1 MQGIEGERSAN
12 LRGMSPAEV
21 FQQRIRPLI
30 ELPALAEVAVGMLSR
45 PKAMVQLSPDEARLV
60 VARMGLVAFPP
71 GSVVLREG
79 QESASGHMLLLLEG
93 EVSVDSEAA
102 GGPQAPLA
110 LSVLGP
116 GEIIGEMA
124 LLDGSPRAVSC
135 TALSPVQAAG
145 LSRRGLEDLMAE
157 HPVVA
162 AKLVVVLATRI
173 ADRLRAA
180 SQQVQVY
187 AQLAA
192 ESHQELARIRRAVEG
207 GDGR

>member
-1 MQGIEGERSAN
+1 
-12 LRGMSPAEV
+12 MSPADAPQLRV
-21 FQQRIRPLI
+21 RPLA
-30 ELPALAEVAVGMLSR
+30 EQPALAEVAAGMLSR
-45 PKAMVQLSPDEARLV
+45 PKAMVQLTPQEARLI
-60 VARMGLVAFPP
+60 AAAMGLVTFPA
-71 GSVVLREG
+71 GATLLREG
-79 QESASGHMLLLLEG
+79 AESASGHMLLILDG

-102 GGPQAPLA
+102 GGPEAPLA

-124 LLDGSPRAVSC
+124 LLDGAPRAVSC
-135 TALSPVQAAG
+135 TAVSAVLAAG
-145 LSRRGLEDLMAE
+145 LSRRGLEDLMAA

-173 ADRLRAA
+173 ADRLRAV

-192 ESHQELARIRRAVEG
+192 ESHQELSRIRGAIERTG
-207 GDGR
+207 TR

>member
-1 MQGIEGERSAN
+1 MP
-12 LRGMSPAEV
+12 PADAAPV
-21 FQQRIRPLI
+21 RIRPLT
-30 ELPALAEVAVGMLSR
+30 ELPRLAETAAGMLSR
-45 PKAMVQLSPDEARLV
+45 PKAMVQLTLDEARLV
-60 VARMGLVAFPP
+60 TTRMGLVAFAA
-71 GSVVLREG
+71 GDTLLREG
-79 QESASGHMLLLLEG
+79 AESASGHMLLLLEG

-102 GGPQAPLA
+102 GGPEAPLA

-135 TALSPVQAAG
+135 TAVSAVQAAG

-157 HPVVA
+157 RPVVA

-173 ADRLRAA
+173 ADRLRAV

-192 ESHQELARIRRAVEG
+192 ESHDELSRVRGAIERSGTR
-207 GDGR
+207 

>member
-1 MQGIEGERSAN
+1 
-12 LRGMSPAEV
+12 MSPAEV
-21 FQQRIRPLI
+21 PQLRVRPLS
-30 ELPALAEVAVGMLSR
+30 ELPALAEMAAGMLSR
-45 PKAMVQLSPDEARLV
+45 PKAMVQLTLEEARRV
-60 VARMGLVAFPP
+60 VARMGLVGFPV
-71 GSVVLREG
+71 GATLLREG
-79 QESASGHMLLLLEG
+79 AESASGHMLLILEG
-93 EVSVDSEAA
+93 EVSVDSESA

-124 LLDGSPRAVSC
+124 LLDGAPRAVSC
-135 TALSPVQAAG
+135 TAVSAVQAAG
-145 LSRRGLEDLMAE
+145 LSRKGLEELMAE

-173 ADRLRAA
+173 ADRLRAV

-192 ESHQELARIRRAVEG
+192 ESHDELSRIRGAIERSST
-207 GDGR
+207 R

>member
-1 MQGIEGERSAN
+1 
-12 LRGMSPAEV
+12 MSPAEV
-21 FQQRIRPLI
+21 PQFRVRPLS
-30 ELPALAEVAVGMLSR
+30 ELPALAEVAAGMLSR
-45 PKAMVQLSPDEARLV
+45 PKAMVQLTLEEARLV
-60 VARMGLVAFPP
+60 VARMGLVGFPV
-71 GSVVLREG
+71 GATLLREG
-79 QESASGHMLLLLEG
+79 AESASGHMLLLLDG
-93 EVSVDSEAA
+93 EVSVDSESA

-124 LLDGSPRAVSC
+124 LLDGAPRAVSC
-135 TALSPVQAAG
+135 TAVSAVQAAG
-145 LSRRGLEDLMAE
+145 LSRKGLEELMAE

-173 ADRLRAA
+173 ADRLRAV

-192 ESHQELARIRRAVEG
+192 ESHDELSRIRSVIERSG
-207 GDGR
+207 TR